1 MSYIAVDSFG
11 HESIFQDKPER
22 KFSKNKEWGCWIL
35 NKEKGNTVQVP
46 KGTAKALFNAGLM
59 IDCKIPLDK
68 RDMNWGDNPILI

>member
-1 MSYIAVDSFG
+1 MNQYFKINLKENS
-11 HESIFQDKPER
+11 Q
-22 KFSKNKEWGCWIL
+22 KNKEWGCWIL